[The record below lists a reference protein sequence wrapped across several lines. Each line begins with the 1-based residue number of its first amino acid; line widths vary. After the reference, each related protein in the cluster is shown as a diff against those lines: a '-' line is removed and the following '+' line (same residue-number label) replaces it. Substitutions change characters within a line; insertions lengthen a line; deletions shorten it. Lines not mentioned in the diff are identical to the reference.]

1 MIKNYTS
8 TVPASRSVSNIERRL
23 VAFGATN
30 IIKSYDQ
37 NKTLSEICFVANVQG
52 RDVPFKLPAK
62 VDAVYKILMRSVRRP
77 RPGSEE
83 RIREQ
88 AERSA
93 WKILN
98 DSVDIDLSM
107 IEIGNAEFM
116 EKFMAYAVIN
126 MDTRE
131 TLYDRLKGTG
141 FKMLEAPK

>member
-8 TVPASRSVSNIERRL
+8 TVPASRSVANIERRL

-37 NKTLSEICFVANVQG
+37 AKTLSEICFVVHVQG
-52 RDVPFKLPAK
+52 KDIPFKLPAK
-62 VDAVYKILMRSVRRP
+62 VDAVYKILMRKVRRQ
-77 RPGSEE
+77 RPGTEE
-83 RIREQ
+83 RLREQ

-131 TLYDRLKGTG
+131 TLYDRMKDTG